1 MHPTTAKALCAIGST
16 LLFGATAFPAAALT
30 QCGEA
35 SWYDHAGTKS
45 ASGGIVDPTT
55 LTAAHRSL
63 PFGSEVHV
71 ENLNNGRSVRV
82 EIDDRGPFI
91 DGRIIDLS
99 HAAAKKLGFVGNGV
113 TRVRIS
119 LVETRAAATQAA
131 CK

>member
-1 MHPTTAKALCAIGST
+1 MQPTTASVLCVIAGTVLVSV
-16 LLFGATAFPAAALT
+16 GANPAAALT

-45 ASGGIVDPTT
+45 ASGGVVDPTT

-71 ENLNNGRSVRV
+71 ENLNNGRTVRV

-91 DGRIIDLS
+91 KGRIIDLS
-99 HAAAKKLGFVGNGV
+99 VAAAEKLGFKDNGL

-119 LVETRAAATQAA
+119 PAEKAATRQQVA